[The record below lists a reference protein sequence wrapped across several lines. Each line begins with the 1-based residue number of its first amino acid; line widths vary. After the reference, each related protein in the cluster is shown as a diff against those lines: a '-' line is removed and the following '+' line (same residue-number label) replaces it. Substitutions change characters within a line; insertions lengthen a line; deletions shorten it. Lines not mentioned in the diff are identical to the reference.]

1 MLLRPLAGLLLTLAS
16 CSSGQSEPNKTKA
29 ALPLT
34 GRVVDAADI
43 LDVETEQ
50 RLTARLASTETLY
63 GPQLVVVTTPTL
75 DGRRIEDYSYDLGNA
90 WGVGDAK
97 RDDGLLLVVAPNER
111 KVRIEV
117 DYGLESSFSDVF
129 SKKILDETI
138 LPKFG
143 DGDLQAGIV
152 AGVDRMIAKMKAV
165 PTLPANDNQKPEA
178 KEDAA

>member
-1 MLLRPLAGLLLTLAS
+1 MLLRPLAGLFLILAS
-16 CSSGQSEPNKTKA
+16 CSSGQSETPKPKA

-43 LDVETEQ
+43 LDAETEKHIS
-50 RLTARLASTETLY
+50 AKLASAETQY
-63 GPQLVVVTTPTL
+63 GPQMVVVTTPSL

-90 WGVGDAK
+90 WGVGHAK
-97 RDDGLLLVVAPNER
+97 RDDGLMLVIAPTER

-117 DYGLESSFSDVF
+117 GYGLEASFSDAF

-138 LPKFG
+138 LPRFSA
-143 DGDLQAGIV
+143 GDLQAGVV
-152 AGVDRMIAKMKAV
+152 AGVDRMIEKMKAV
-165 PTLPANDNQKPEA
+165 PTLPVNDNAMPNA

>member
-1 MLLRPLAGLLLTLAS
+1 MLLRPLAGLFLILAS
-16 CSSGQSEPNKTKA
+16 CNSGQSEASKPKA

-43 LDVETEQ
+43 LDSATEKQ
-50 RLTARLASTETLY
+50 LTAKLASTEAHY
-63 GPQLVVVTTPTL
+63 GPQMVVVTTPSL
-75 DGRRIEDYSYDLGNA
+75 DGRRIEDFAYDLGNA
-90 WGVGDAK
+90 WGVGHKK
-97 RDDGLLLVVAPNER
+97 RDDGLLLIVAPNER

-117 DYGLESSFSDVF
+117 GHGLEGSFNDVF
-129 SKKILDETI
+129 AKKILEETV

-152 AGVDRMIAKMKAV
+152 AGVDRMIEKVKAV
-165 PTLPANDNQKPEA
+165 PTLPVNDNEAPKA